1 MTYQT
6 KQDLKFC
13 IMLAVII
20 MLTGFLTGCATLRDY
35 SEWKN
40 KRDAGCGYCC
50 PPAFGNVFTEA
61 KK

>member
-1 MTYQT
+1 
-6 KQDLKFC
+6 
-13 IMLAVII
+13 MLAVII

-50 PPAFGNVFTEA
+50 PPAFGNVFTDNN
-61 KK
+61 K